1 MSAASTLKSLS
12 ISSRLSLGFG
22 CMLVL
27 LVAVAAVGQLSVGK
41 VHDQMTQITGVGA
54 NKAKLVNG
62 MLESVS
68 AIGIQSR
75 SAAMLND
82 IDPKQARE
90 QIVAVGKTLKEY
102 AAQEAALSE
111 LLTPAKATPAELKL
125 LGEVQALG
133 GKTRPELDSAI
144 KAADDGDTVSATLAL
159 MTRVAPAET
168 AWRAKLRE
176 LIELQNTLNAE
187 ATASAEQTQSSARVV
202 GGLLV
207 LLAIGLGA
215 LIAWR
220 ITASITAPIGRAVV
234 VAERIA
240 RGDLTSQVEVRIHD
254 ETGRLLEAI
263 AAMQERLRTLVG
275 EIGQT
280 ADSILVASSEVA
292 SGNLDLSQR
301 TEQTSHNL
309 QSAASSLVDLT
320 GTVSQSADSARQ
332 ANQLAS
338 TASDAATRGGE
349 VVGQVVRTMDTIS
362 ASSRKIADIIS
373 VIDGIAFQTNI
384 LALNAA
390 VEAARAG
397 EQGRGFAVVAGEVR
411 NLAGRSAQ
419 AAREIKALIGTS
431 VDQVQEGS
439 TLVNHAGKT
448 IEELVQSVRRVSDI
462 MGEITAATQE
472 QSQRIGHV
480 SQSVGALEE
489 MTQQNAAL
497 VEEGAAAADS
507 LKDQAGH
514 LPPLAQRRR
523 RRRQLGYRQPRRS
536 TGGGAGAHT
545 HHSPTPTGLGPVTRS
560 CTAAQLTGLSHGR
573 TLPEGKRTAPQGAVT
588 LDRSAARS
596 STRRPPYSTRMAPC
610 ASSADSASFT
620 LWRDSPTK

>member
-125 LGEVQALG
+125 LSEVQALG

-275 EIGQT
+275 EISQA

-507 LKDQAGH
+507 LKDQAGR
-514 LPPLAQRRR
+514 LTQMVGTFRLSRNDGGDEDSWGTASPAAAPAAVPAPARTAAPRPLA
-523 RRRQLGYRQPRRS
+523 
-536 TGGGAGAHT
+536 
-545 HHSPTPTGLGPVTRS
+545 
-560 CTAAQLTGLSHGR
+560 
-573 TLPEGKRTAPQGAVT
+573 
-588 LDRSAARS
+588 SAASRAPALPRS
-596 STRRPPYSTRMAPC
+596 
-610 ASSADSASFT
+610 
-620 LWRDSPTK
+620 

>member
-1 MSAASTLKSLS
+1 MPAASSLKSLS
-12 ISSRLSLGFG
+12 ISSRLGLGFG

-41 VHDQMTQITGVGA
+41 VHEQLQQITGVGA
-54 NKAKLVNG
+54 SKSKLVNG

-90 QIVAVGKTLKEY
+90 QIDAVAKTLKEY
-102 AAQEAALSE
+102 TRQEAALAE
-111 LLTPAKATPAELKL
+111 LLTPANASPAETQLM
-125 LGEVQALG
+125 GEVQALG
-133 GKTRPELDSAI
+133 QKTRPELANAI

-168 AWRAKLRE
+168 AWRGKLAE
-176 LIELQNTLNAE
+176 LIDLQNKLNAE
-187 ATASAEQTQSSARVV
+187 ATASAKDTQSQARLV

-220 ITASITAPIGRAVV
+220 ITNTITAPIGRAVV

-275 EIGQT
+275 EIGLT

-320 GTVSQSADSARQ
+320 GTVAQSADSARQ

-338 TASDAATRGGE
+338 TASETATRGGE
-349 VVGQVVRTMDTIS
+349 VVSQVVRTMDTIS

-411 NLAGRSAQ
+411 NLAGRSAN

-448 IEELVQSVRRVSDI
+448 IEELVLSVRRVSDI

-480 SQSVGALEE
+480 SHSVGALEE

-507 LKDQAGH
+507 LKDQAGRLTQMVGAFRLTRTGGDAENWEPPVITGLAS
-514 LPPLAQRRR
+514 LPRAPVPAPAARAPGAAQR
-523 RRRQLGYRQPRRS
+523 
-536 TGGGAGAHT
+536 
-545 HHSPTPTGLGPVTRS
+545 GLP
-560 CTAAQLTGLSHGR
+560 
-573 TLPEGKRTAPQGAVT
+573 
-588 LDRSAARS
+588 AARPAVRS
-596 STRRPPYSTRMAPC
+596 LPRS
-610 ASSADSASFT
+610 
-620 LWRDSPTK
+620 